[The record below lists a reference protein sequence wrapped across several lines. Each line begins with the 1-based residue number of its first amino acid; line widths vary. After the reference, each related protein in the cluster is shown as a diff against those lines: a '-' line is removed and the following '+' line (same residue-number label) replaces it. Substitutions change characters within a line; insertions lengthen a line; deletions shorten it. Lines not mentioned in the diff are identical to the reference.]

1 MNTQFSKSVR
11 RAFTLI
17 EMIGV
22 LAVIGILAALLVP
35 KIFESINNARIN
47 GAAVSIASVKT
58 GVADH
63 FAKFG
68 SLVSSNG
75 VAIAAPVTNNYD
87 LTFVTEGFM
96 DKRFASKLATEDNT
110 FVRLMTALPSSTA
123 VDADNAAYALG
134 SATTVNT
141 ATGSYIVEVAMN
153 DVLEADAKALNDII
167 DGTQL
172 GVALGASTGDLYGRV
187 KYSPIGTGTTV
198 DMKIYVTHR

>member
-47 GAAVSIASVKT
+47 GTAVSIASVKT

-63 FAKFG
+63 FAKYG

-75 VAIAAPVTNNYD
+75 AVLTPPVTNNYD

-96 DKRFASKLATEDNT
+96 DKKFASKLSVETNT
-110 FVRLMTALPSSTA
+110 FVRLMTAVSSATA
-123 VDADNAAYALG
+123 VDAANTAYSLG
-134 SATTVNT
+134 ASNTVNT
-141 ATGSYIVEVAMN
+141 ATGSYVVEIAMN

-167 DGTQL
+167 DGTNL
-172 GVALGASTGDLYGRV
+172 GVDLGSSTGDLYGRV
-187 KYSPIGTGTTV
+187 KYAAVSGGTV